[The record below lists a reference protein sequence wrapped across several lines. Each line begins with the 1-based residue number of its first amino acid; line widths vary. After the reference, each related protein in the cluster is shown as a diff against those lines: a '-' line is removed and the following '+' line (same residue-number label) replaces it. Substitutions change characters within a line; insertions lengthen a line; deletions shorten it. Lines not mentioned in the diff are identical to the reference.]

1 LWPVLPAFQGFFTWI
16 FDGFNLDGRIGS
28 GLVWGCYQAVRKL
41 VMYIITSESPSLF
54 IKFPS
59 ESSPKRQKYCVM
71 YLTKVVARQVQML
84 DRATEKVEVEA
95 EEGEEEA

>member
-1 LWPVLPAFQGFFTWI
+1 
-16 FDGFNLDGRIGS
+16 
-28 GLVWGCYQAVRKL
+28 
-41 VMYIITSESPSLF
+41 
-54 IKFPS
+54 
-59 ESSPKRQKYCVM
+59 M